1 MNAKY
6 QSINPMRCK
15 KLYFSY
21 PMNIALITTK
31 LKNKINVMPASW
43 QTLLSYSP
51 PVFGALISPQRYTF
65 ELLKKSNNFTANFIE
80 SKYAGLVTKLGSVS
94 GSQEDKAKK
103 YKLEF
108 IKSATVKAPILKI
121 AYASFECKITKMIK
135 CGDHVLIMGRIL
147 NIRFRKNAF
156 DETGILKTRRIK
168 PLLYLGNNQ
177 YATAKSTSQ
186 KVD

>member
-1 MNAKY
+1 MNVKY
-6 QSINPMRCK
+6 QNISPAGGK

-21 PMNIALITTK
+21 PMNVALITTK

-51 PVFGALISPQRYTF
+51 PIFGALISPKRHTF
-65 ELLKKSNNFTANFIE
+65 GLLKESNNFTVNFVE
-80 SKYAGLVTKLGSVS
+80 AKYAGLVTRLGSVS
-94 GSQEDKAKK
+94 GVQEDKIKK
-103 YKLEF
+103 YKLKL

-121 AYASFECKITKMIK
+121 AYASFECKKIKMIK

-156 DETGILKTRRIK
+156 NENGILKTGRIK

-177 YATAKSTSQ
+177 YATTENTS
-186 KVD
+186 